1 MLWIFSFLTLI
12 FSDFSLLYYLNINR
26 YYAIS
31 SLRLYY
37 IQFEEVKILMGMW
50 AAGRIWGPGAGGWI
64 TQTPFSI
71 PSKRYLLFLFIF
83 KMFFQ
88 YCSMINLY
96 IQHVIERTFW
106 QENSVL
112 FWFSQNTSPIFY
124 WNYPTNKFQ
133 KVSQP
138 PSPPAFLIP
147 LLLGTPE

>member
-1 MLWIFSFLTLI
+1 MLWIFSFLILI

-31 SLRLYY
+31 SLSLYY

-88 YCSMINLY
+88 YCSMLNLY
-96 IQHVIERTFW
+96 IQHVLLLKEHFGKKIAFYFGFLKIHPQFFIETTLLTNFRKFP
-106 QENSVL
+106 NPPLHLL
-112 FWFSQNTSPIFY
+112 FWSPY
-124 WNYPTNKFQ
+124 Y
-133 KVSQP
+133 
-138 PSPPAFLIP
+138 
-147 LLLGTPE
+147 